1 MNSIS
6 AVGDGKMAEKTVE
19 SREKRALL
27 HILSSMYCPP
37 WIPRSVCE
45 GPHGKIVAEQE
56 VKRR

>member
-6 AVGDGKMAEKTVE
+6 AVRDGKMAEKTVE
-19 SREKRALL
+19 SREKRSLL

-37 WIPRSVCE
+37 GRPRPDC
-45 GPHGKIVAEQE
+45 GGHGKIVAEQ

>member
-1 MNSIS
+1 MISIS

-19 SREKRALL
+19 SREKRSLL

-37 WIPRSVCE
+37 WIPRHKC
-45 GPHGKIVAEQE
+45 GAHGKIVAEQE